1 MIAYFFH
8 FCQSDFGNLWGSGV
22 VGGEEVGGEA
32 ANFSDFPHLRCL
44 LGFLP
49 ALKATDFAWFPFLR
63 CLFALLRGGEA
74 ANFSHFPHLR
84 CLDAHAPKN
93 EIFRQTHCNPA
104 PGMVQYRVSSYCNT
118 GYHRMFSGMLA
129 CLGNIV

>member
-32 ANFSDFPHLRCL
+32 ANFSHFPHLRCL

-49 ALKATDFAWFPFLR
+49 ALKATDFAGFPFLRCFFSFLPTLKAADFAEFPFLR
-63 CLFALLRGGEA
+63 CLFAAVPANPHAPLLR
-74 ANFSHFPHLR
+74 S
-84 CLDAHAPKN
+84 
-93 EIFRQTHCNPA
+93 FRVPTNMRTPCHSTP
-104 PGMVQYRVSSYCNT
+104 
-118 GYHRMFSGMLA
+118 FL
-129 CLGNIV
+129 